1 MIRTKGV
8 TMVTLNRIGGQ
19 EVDNTTEFRGKSTD
33 TKPISSDIANM
44 STFLEADTGN
54 LYFYDSDTQ
63 TWILP
68 Q

>member
-1 MIRTKGV
+1 MTI
-8 TMVTLNRIGGQ
+8 LNRIGGQ
-19 EVDNTTEFRGKSTD
+19 EMDKTAEFRGKSSD
-33 TKPISSDIANM
+33 TKPISPDIPNM
-44 STFLEADTGN
+44 STYLEADTGD

>member
-8 TMVTLNRIGGQ
+8 LMVTLNRIGGQ
-19 EVDNTTEFRGKSTD
+19 EVDNTAEFRGKSTD
-33 TKPISSDIANM
+33 TKPISSDIPNM
-44 STFLEADTGN
+44 STYLEVDTCT